1 MVQKKSKLVEKNLTL
16 QSYNFNNELIKMIL
30 EISEKPNF
38 NTLKKNISFLME
50 KNIKFED
57 LYNPKIMNLNTEQ
70 FAFLIALN
78 SFQGKDFK
86 KHFSLI
92 KQYVNQRELS
102 DDQLIKF
109 ENLLYEHFLKNYE
122 SESAYNYFF
131 NFFSKSYKSVS
142 NKKFITNK
150 KNKKLK
156 SILFFVIA
164 PSLLA
169 HTVPLFNML
178 RRKKEEYKELEICI
192 ASLSQNKKFS
202 EKCFECNAEFIS
214 IEGNTISN
222 KLDNLNE
229 LSKKFEYFV
238 WVSTPTLLSYFS
250 SRNTDVCY
258 WSHKFHP
265 NFKNVS
271 KYIGAFPSK
280 SKIVFVNDKKWN
292 NINIGFNI
300 LNIDQSSIEHSNRSK
315 CFGSFCRE
323 ELIDDEK
330 YWLLI
335 KSVLENNDEVTFYY
349 CGRSSIHHKWCK
361 KLKIDGNKIK
371 FLGWLKEPH
380 LKIKEMCFLI
390 DGFNLGHGYLA
401 MEAMAAKV
409 PIIYPKSKKGY
420 STCENLVKYYQ
431 IFYNEINDDLFLN
444 FDNENFDLICHKLF
458 YDEGF
463 NNYVGL
469 YYEKVIKNIPFH
481 SFEDFYEILKDT

>member
-1 MVQKKSKLVEKNLTL
+1 
-16 QSYNFNNELIKMIL
+16 MIL

-38 NTLKKNISFLME
+38 STLKKNISFLME
-50 KNIKFED
+50 KNINFQD
-57 LYNPKIMNLNTEQ
+57 LYNPKIMNLNAEQ
-70 FAFLIALN
+70 FAFFIALN

-92 KQYVNQRELS
+92 KQYVNQRKLN

-109 ENLLYEHFLKNYE
+109 ECLLYEHFLKNYE
-122 SESAYNYFF
+122 SESTYNNFF

-142 NKKFITNK
+142 NKKLIIDKN
-150 KNKKLK
+150 NKKLK
-156 SILFFVIA
+156 SILFFVIT

-178 RRKKEEYKELEICI
+178 KRRNEEHKELKIYI
-192 ASLSQNKKFS
+192 ASLSQNEKFS
-202 EKCFECNAEFIS
+202 EKCFECNAEFIN
-214 IEGNTISN
+214 IEGNTILN

-229 LSKKFEYFV
+229 LSRNFEYFV

-250 SRNTDVCY
+250 SIHKDVCY

-271 KYIGAFPSK
+271 KNIGAFPSK
-280 SKIVFVNDKKWN
+280 SKIVFLNDKKWN
-292 NINIGFNI
+292 NVNIGFDI
-300 LNIDQSSIEHSNRSK
+300 LNIDQSSVEHSDRSK
-315 CFGSFCRE
+315 SFGSFCRE
-323 ELIDDEK
+323 ELIDDEN

-349 CGRSSIHHKWCK
+349 CGRSSIHQKWCK
-361 KLKIDGNKIK
+361 KLKINDDKIK

-409 PIIYPKSKKGY
+409 PIIYPEDKKGY
-420 STCENLVKYYQ
+420 STCENLIKYYQ
-431 IFYNEINDDLFLN
+431 IFHNERNDELFLLFDSKN
-444 FDNENFDLICHKLF
+444 FDSICNKLF
-458 YDEGF
+458 NDKLF
-463 NNYVGL
+463 NDYIGS
-469 YYEKVIKNIPFH
+469 YYKKVIKNIPTHF
-481 SFEDFYEILKDT
+481 FDDFYRVLDEF